1 MSEVVFRT
9 SGSTGSAKQII
20 RSEAALQADA
30 AALVAA
36 FPEVWGG
43 VPLVVASVPA
53 DHMYGALWRV
63 RAPAAAGC
71 AVHSATVLSE
81 EELAAACQGAGRV
94 VFVTTPSFLENVLHH
109 PDFAALRGR
118 FAAIVTAGSELMEE
132 TALAVRAAIGV
143 CPLEIFGST
152 ETGTVAWRRRTD
164 GDEWTLAAGV
174 SARSVED
181 GMLEVDSPFAMSRPF
196 RMSDGAA
203 FTAPNRFRLLGRTDR
218 RVKILEEF
226 VSLPDVETALERHP
240 YVTRARVEA
249 NGKVVPRLGAV
260 VVLSERGAD
269 ALARTTYAET
279 CARLRHDLH
288 ATIPAIAFPR
298 TFRFVREL
306 PVNDRGKVAAADV
319 RAILAANWQEPVV
332 RNWRVKE
339 GELAA
344 ELVFPPDAECFRG
357 HFPDF
362 PILPGVAQL
371 FYLRHFARQVF
382 RDFPETQTFR
392 RLKFQKVVFPR
403 DAVTLTVT
411 RREDGAFAFS
421 LVGVNGPCAS
431 GIVEETAV

>member
-9 SGSTGSAKQII
+9 SGSTGSAKQIV

-30 AALVAA
+30 AALVVA

-43 VPLVVASVPA
+43 APLVVASVPA

-118 FAAIVTAGSELMEE
+118 FAAIVTAGSELREE
-132 TALAVRAAIGV
+132 TALAVRAAVGV

-164 GDEWTLAAGV
+164 GDEWTIAAGV
-174 SARSVED
+174 SARSVE
-181 GMLEVDSPFAMSRPF
+181 GGLLEVDSPFAMSRPF

-240 YVTRARVEA
+240 YVARARVEA

-306 PVNDRGKVAAADV
+306 PVNDRGKVSAADV

-431 GIVEETAV
+431 GIVVETAV

>member
-9 SGSTGSAKQII
+9 SGSTGSAKQIV

-30 AALVAA
+30 AALVVA

-43 VPLVVASVPA
+43 APLVVASVPA

-71 AVHSATVLSE
+71 AVHSATVLSV

-94 VFVTTPSFLENVLHH
+94 VFVTTPSFLENVLYH

-118 FAAIVTAGSELMEE
+118 FAAIVTAGSELREE
-132 TALAVRAAIGV
+132 TALAVRAAVGV

-164 GDEWTLAAGV
+164 GDEWTIAAGV
-174 SARSVED
+174 SARSVE
-181 GMLEVDSPFAMSRPF
+181 GGLLEVDSPFAMSRPF

-240 YVTRARVEA
+240 YVARARVEA